1 MSCDRVR
8 YDGHEGLG
16 PEVALIRCSI
26 SVITGM
32 EDSSNTSQCP
42 VTELDMMGMK
52 HLDQRYCCYCNV
64 CCDPGHRIRCVYEG
78 PEERCVYVDW
88 WERGMS
94 DNLVMLSATQATLS

>member
-42 VTELDMMGMK
+42 VTELDIMGMQ

-64 CCDPGHRIRCVYEG
+64 CCDQMCIQRTRGQPGDVKG
-78 PEERCVYVDW
+78 NSGD
-88 WERGMS
+88 
-94 DNLVMLSATQATLS
+94 LV